1 MDSLRAECEQGAS
14 FGFTGKQAIHPSQ
27 IPIIQETFAPA
38 KETVNH
44 AIRLLSQYVKE
55 TGEGKRGAWEF
66 EGEMVDRPVIRKAKH
81 TVWLAQ
87 TYGIEKLEAESVL
100 NQLSKIGEKHESN
113 EIDSLKKYISS
124 KP

>member
-27 IPIIQETFAPA
+27 ISIIQETFAPA

-55 TGEGKRGAWEF
+55 AGEGKRGAWEF
-66 EGEMVDRPVIRKAKH
+66 EGKMIDRPVIRKAKY
-81 TVWLAQ
+81 TVRLGQ
-87 TYGIEKLEAESVL
+87 TYDIEKAAAESVL
-100 NQLSKIGEKHESN
+100 EQLSKIGEKYDSD
-113 EIDSLKKYISS
+113 EIDSLRKYL
-124 KP
+124 

>member
-1 MDSLRAECEQGAS
+1 MDVLRAECEQGAS

-55 TGEGKRGAWEF
+55 MGERKRGAWEF
-66 EGEMVDRPVIRKAKH
+66 EGKMIDRPVIRKARQ
-81 TVWLAQ
+81 TVRLGQ
-87 TYGIEKLEAESVL
+87 TYGIEKAAAESVL
-100 NQLSKIGEKHESN
+100 EQLSRTWEKYEFD
-113 EIDSLKKYISS
+113 EIDSLRKYV
-124 KP
+124 